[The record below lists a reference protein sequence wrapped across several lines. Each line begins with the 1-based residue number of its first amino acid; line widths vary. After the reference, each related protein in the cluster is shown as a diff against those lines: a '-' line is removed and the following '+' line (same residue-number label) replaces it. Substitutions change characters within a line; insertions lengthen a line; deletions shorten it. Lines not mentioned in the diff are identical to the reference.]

1 MDHIDLVIAK
11 LKNEKDDSERN
22 SLALDLAEL
31 RDHRILLALIELIE
45 REDLVNSR
53 GTLVY
58 CLNNFD
64 VSDYFILLVR
74 LIVSGNWEVAHESF
88 DLIDSL
94 NEVSSNQVAEG
105 FKLLKAAVE
114 NDALEEWR
122 LNMMEDVLSMF

>member
-1 MDHIDLVIAK
+1 MDHIDLAIAK

-88 DLIDSL
+88 ELIDSL
-94 NEVSSNQVAEG
+94 NEVSSNQVSEG
-105 FKLLKAAVE
+105 FKLLKAAVK